1 MGVLVTDWTE
11 SLEVRLERLGQR
23 GVVIVDPRQ
32 TWIAP
37 EVVAQRIQAGA
48 VLHPGTRLLG
58 PRTWLGPGA
67 AVGTEGPATVVD
79 SVFDERASIAS
90 GYVNGAVL
98 LRDASLGGATHVRAG
113 TLLEEE
119 ASTANAVG
127 LKQTILLSFTTL
139 GSLINFCDCLMAGGT
154 SRQDHS
160 EVGSGYIHFNF
171 TPWGARGDKATA
183 SLIGDVI
190 QGVFLRTRRIF
201 LGGVGGM
208 VGPAR
213 VGYGAVAA
221 AGQVLR
227 QDLPEGRLVLS
238 PPREIVRELGPTYK
252 DKPEPRATKN
262 LEYLGQLFA
271 LREWYRQVRLTR
283 APAAKK
289 PVVEAAL
296 SCIDACIAERIEQL
310 GRFLS
315 ERGIPRVKFA
325 LSDPDLPRCPL
336 GLEGEVDHVAW
347 VKSLSAE
354 TMRDGMAWLEAIA
367 DQVVARGKEEMAG

>member
-1 MGVLVTDWTE
+1 MGVLVTDWNE
-11 SLEVRLERLGQR
+11 SLESRLERLAQR

-37 EVVAQRIQAGA
+37 EIVPERVQAGA
-48 VLHPGTRLLG
+48 VLHPGTRLVG

-67 AVGTEGPATVVD
+67 LVGTEGPATVVD
-79 SVFDERASIAS
+79 SILDERASIAS
-90 GYVNGAVL
+90 GYVSGAVL
-98 LRDASLGGATHVRAG
+98 LRDASLGAAAHVRAG

-119 ASTANAVG
+119 ASTAHAVG

-139 GSLINFCDCLMAGGT
+139 GSLINFCDCLMGGGS

-160 EVGSGYIHFNF
+160 EVGSGFIHFNF

-183 SLIGDVI
+183 SLIGDVT
-190 QGVFLRTRRIF
+190 QGVFLRSRRIF
-201 LGGVGGM
+201 LGGSGGM
-208 VGPAR
+208 IGPAR

-238 PPREIVRELGPTYK
+238 PPREIARELVPDYK
-252 DKPEPRATKN
+252 DKPEPRASKN
-262 LEYLGQLFA
+262 LEYVGQLFA
-271 LREWYRQVRLTR
+271 LREWYRQVRLMR

-289 PVVEAAL
+289 PVLEAAL
-296 SCIDACIAERIEQL
+296 ACIDTCIAERIEQL
-310 GRFLS
+310 SRFLL
-315 ERGIPRVKFA
+315 ERGLPRVKFA

-336 GLEGEVDHVAW
+336 GLEGDPDHVSW

-354 TMRDGMAWLEAIA
+354 AMRDGTAWLEAIA
-367 DQVVARGKEEMAG
+367 HQVVARGKQEMAG